1 MTAHFVP
8 ITELPVDEEQLIEFF
23 EIAKEGKIIDNQM
36 KIVMEEMLAT

>member
-23 EIAKEGKIIDNQM
+23 EIAKE
-36 KIVMEEMLAT
+36 